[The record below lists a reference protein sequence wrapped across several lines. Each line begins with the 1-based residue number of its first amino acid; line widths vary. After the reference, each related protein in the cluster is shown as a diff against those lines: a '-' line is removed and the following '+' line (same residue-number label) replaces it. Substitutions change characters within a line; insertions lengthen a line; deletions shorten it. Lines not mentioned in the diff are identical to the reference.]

1 MKTLI
6 NGVETFISTGGRE
19 FDPKGKVLL
28 FIHGSGQSH
37 LSFVLQGRFFANRGW
52 QVLAPDMPGHSFSGG
67 EPLTSIE
74 AMADWHAELLN
85 ALGVDQAIIIGHSQG
100 GLISL
105 EMGRRHPGRVEKI
118 VILASALAIPVN
130 DMLLDMAAQKEAK
143 AMAAMV
149 SWSHDQDG
157 HRFDHTMPGQSHL
170 DYGKEVMAQNK
181 NGVLWT
187 DLTACNNYTDGEAA
201 AKAITCPMLCILAAK
216 DKMVPAKFG
225 KKLTEL
231 VQDCTCHVIADA
243 GHFVQSEKSVE
254 TNALMRPF
262 FGAIA

>member
-1 MKTLI
+1 MRTQV
-6 NGVETFISTGGRE
+6 NGIETFISTGGRP

-52 QVLAPDMPGHSFSGG
+52 QVLAPDMPGHYLSHGD
-67 EPLTSIE
+67 PLTSIE
-74 AMADWHAELLN
+74 AMADWHADLLTT
-85 ALGVDQAIIIGHSQG
+85 LGVDSAIIIGHSQG
-100 GLISL
+100 GLVSL
-105 EMGRRHPGRVEKI
+105 EMGRRHPDRVEKI

-130 DMLLDMAAQKEAK
+130 DMLLDMAANKESK
-143 AMAAMV
+143 AIASMV
-149 SWSHDQDG
+149 SWSHDQDA

-170 DYGKEVMAQNK
+170 DYGLEVMAQNN

-187 DLTACNNYTDGEAA
+187 DLNACNNYTAGEDA

-225 KKLTEL
+225 KKLAEH
-231 VQDCTCHVIADA
+231 VSDSTCNVIADA